1 MGLWDCSRNLGESLH
16 LLSSLILSK
25 PLARPQLFGACL
37 TTHVPSLRADGAGT
51 ARGSDISEAGLQ
63 LSPAWCSM
71 KCYPNTSS
79 ASGAPLLFQC
89 PALPRAGTASSG
101 H

>member
-37 TTHVPSLRADGAGT
+37 TTHVPSL
-51 ARGSDISEAGLQ
+51 
-63 LSPAWCSM
+63 LSPCRWGRDS
-71 KCYPNTSS
+71 P
-79 ASGAPLLFQC
+79 GQ
-89 PALPRAGTASSG
+89 
-101 H
+101 